1 MPTLNQFLVKS
12 QFILFKLQ
20 FLMYKNILYTKKNY
34 IKKIKSNTFRTNYFI
49 KSI

>member
-20 FLMYKNILYTKKNY
+20 FLMYKNILYTKKKLY
-34 IKKIKSNTFRTNYFI
+34 KKNKI
-49 KSI
+49 